1 MANGK
6 AKGSG
11 FERDLA
17 RRLSLWINGAEK
29 PYVFWRTAGSGGL
42 ATIMAENADM
52 SGDLMAIRDE
62 GRFLTNI
69 FSIEAKC
76 GYQDAEAFK
85 HLKVNKSTEIED
97 FWKQCCRDAER
108 SHKYPL
114 LIFKKKGYPT
124 IIGFSKTIG
133 DMFPWSSKLG
143 APTLKSVA
151 LLFPFKDG
159 KRYLPDLYMY
169 GFEDFLDM
177 VGPDDM
183 KKLEAMSAKT

>member
-17 RRLSLWINGAEK
+17 RRLSLWVNGAEK

-52 SGDLMAIRDE
+52 GGDLMAIREE

-76 GYQDAEAFK
+76 GYNDADAML
-85 HLKVNKSTEIED
+85 HLKNNKSTTIED

-108 SHKYPL
+108 SHKYPC
-114 LIFKKKGYPT
+114 LIWKRKGYPT
-124 IIGFSKTIG
+124 IIGFSRTIG
-133 DMFPWSSKLG
+133 DMFPFSSKLG
-143 APTLKSVA
+143 APMLKCVS
-151 LLFPFKDG
+151 LLFPFKEG

-169 GFEDFLDM
+169 CLEDFLSM
-177 VGPDDM
+177 VSPEDM
-183 KKLEAMSAKT
+183 KKLEVPK